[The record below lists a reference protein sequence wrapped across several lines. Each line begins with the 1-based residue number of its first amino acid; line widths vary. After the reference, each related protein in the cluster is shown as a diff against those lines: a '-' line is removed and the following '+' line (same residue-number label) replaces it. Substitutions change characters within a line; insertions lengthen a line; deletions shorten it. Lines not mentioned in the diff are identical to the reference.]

1 MKNVEMQ
8 IRWLEEHFNKKDN
21 FKGFQNLI
29 WIVKNVTYFFN
40 LEILQGKKITI
51 FGNQKWHHKL
61 QSSIYQLRDIFS
73 LNVNRKINK

>member
-51 FGNQKWHHKL
+51 FGNQK
-61 QSSIYQLRDIFS
+61 
-73 LNVNRKINK
+73 

>member
-29 WIVKNVTYFFN
+29 WIVKNVSYFFN
-40 LEILQGKKITI
+40 LENLQGKKITI
-51 FGNQKWHHKL
+51 FGNQK
-61 QSSIYQLRDIFS
+61 
-73 LNVNRKINK
+73 